1 MTRRSKHGAPGGV
14 ARKSV
19 RQAVPRSRPVTV
31 KAGRNKRAKAETC
44 EATLFV
50 HPRGFAFATPVGEAA
65 GRFGKDIF
73 IPPDALAGAMHGDT
87 VLVELVA
94 HRRDRAEGR
103 VMEVV
108 KRGITRLVGFYVAGR
123 ATGLVTPEDPRLP
136 FSVVIKRQQSLGA
149 TNGAAVVVEIVKFR
163 EQGNPEGKI
172 IEVLGDPARPE
183 VQTEMALRAFALPFV
198 FSDETLAETE
208 ALSAKVRVDKGRTDL
223 RKIPHVTIDS
233 ETARDFDDAVALE
246 SSGKGF
252 RLYVSIADVSHYVR
266 PGTALDQEAYARG
279 TSVYFPSKVVPML
292 PERISNGLCSL
303 VPGEDRYAF
312 TAIIEFDGKGRRR
325 KARFVKSVINSYHR
339 LTYTKVAAM
348 LSDHDP
354 ALRKQY
360 ADVLPALEE
369 MGRLAA
375 LINRQRMERGSI
387 GFEIPEAA
395 IALDEE
401 GAIASI
407 SRSERNMAH
416 KLIEEFMLSANEAV
430 ADHLAAAK
438 IDTLYRIHEE
448 PDPTK
453 VTEFAEF
460 GRCMGLELPTGSG
473 PAWFGQ
479 VLALV
484 AGTPREYIVSNLLLQ
499 AMQQARYAPRNVG
512 HFGLASPCYTHFTSP
527 IRRYPDLMVHRALA
541 AQTGEGEGRDTA
553 EAGEFLSRRE
563 RLAVEAERNV
573 VERLVALYMAD
584 KVGDEFAAV
593 ISGVAAFGLFV
604 ELTELMVSGA
614 VALADM
620 TDDYYE
626 VDEKSHRL
634 IGRRNNRTYQ
644 IGKLIRVRLVKVDR
658 ERRRLSFVLA
668 AEQPAEAVNPEES
681 GGKKAAPVTPR
692 RQRTKAKA
700 SSPVVDDATGKKA
713 PAAEKSPRPQRKKNI
728 FGFG

>member
-1 MTRRSKHGAPGGV
+1 MARRGKHGAPGGV
-14 ARKSV
+14 TRKSV
-19 RQAVPRSRPVTV
+19 RRAVPRSRPATV
-31 KAGRNKRAKAETC
+31 KAGRNKRPKAETC

-73 IPPDALAGAMHGDT
+73 VPPDALAGAMHGDT
-87 VLVELVA
+87 VRVELVA
-94 HRRDRAEGR
+94 RRRDRAEGR
-103 VMEVV
+103 VVEVV

-136 FSVVIKRQQSLGA
+136 FSVVVRREQSLGA
-149 TNGAAVVVEIVKFR
+149 TNGTAVVVEIVKFR

-172 IEVLGDPARPE
+172 LEVLGDPARPE
-183 VQTEMALRAFALPFV
+183 VQTEMAIRAFALPFV
-198 FSDETLAETE
+198 FSDEALAETE

-375 LINRQRMERGSI
+375 MINRQRMERGSI

-395 IALDEE
+395 IALDED

-453 VTEFAEF
+453 VAEFAEF

-484 AGTPREYIVSNLLLQ
+484 AGTPKEYIVSNLLLR

-541 AQTGEGEGRDTA
+541 AQADKGEGRDTA

-584 KVGDEFAAV
+584 KVGEEFAAV

-634 IGRRNNRTYQ
+634 IGRRSNRTYQ
-644 IGKLIRVRLVKVDR
+644 IGNLIRVRLVKVDR

-668 AEQPAEAVNPEES
+668 AEQPAEDVNPEES
-681 GGKKAAPVTPR
+681 GSRTPV
-692 RQRTKAKA
+692 
-700 SSPVVDDATGKKA
+700 
-713 PAAEKSPRPQRKKNI
+713 PAAKKSSRPQRKKNI